1 MQLWAQIWQLVVL
14 PLLLLPVSL
23 CSPCPQHCTCQGTQV
38 TIFCL
43 QRRASTM
50 PLNLPASTHKLYI
63 FQNGINFLQ
72 EQDFHGLVD
81 LELLDISQNEL
92 SVIPDRVFGSLTSL
106 HNLDLSSN
114 KISQIT
120 KDSFTGLVNLERLYI
135 HNNRIQSI
143 HPAAFK
149 GLLHLLELK
158 LQGNQISQ
166 LPSLHLHKL
175 LLLDLSFN
183 SIPALEPADLQT
195 PHLESLKL
203 AGLGLTTLDE
213 GLLRRLGNL
222 HDLDISHNKLLGMPP
237 ALISAK
243 GLTRLNISA
252 NLLGPL
258 RQEDFRNLVGLQE
271 LDLSSLN
278 LQEFPV
284 DFFQLFPKLHH
295 LTAAKNP
302 FNCACSLSWFP
313 NWMKSSK
320 VALGQTEETRCHFPL
335 INAGKMLSELEHK
348 DFGCPITITENYDVL
363 TSSSSSMYNI
373 PEPTTAPHTSHIPPP
388 FVPSEKL
395 PTEQHQPVPPEAST
409 SPRSSE
415 ELEEHMCPPNI
426 CLNGGTCKFDSKG
439 QVICL
444 CPLGTS
450 GLYCEN
456 QDESQPPPLSPGIAV
471 VTVTSI
477 KTDKISF
484 HHVTSTSISLDLH
497 RYIESRPNIR
507 GIRLTYRN
515 LSGRDRRPL
524 QLNVPASYP
533 EYTLRG
539 LQPNC
544 TYLVCA
550 SPLDEPV
557 EEAIRSC
564 MDAHTAGVSQPSI
577 ENTPETFFSI
587 VVPILVAVA
596 VVMAVAIVAVVV
608 VVLRRKR
615 MKTTTDMDL
624 GEPTPFELEGVKMG
638 LENGTSPQKV
648 ASPHLPYPQASQ
660 NGMDYEVPLI
670 QEQFASN
677 NNTDQRIPPYF

>member
-1 MQLWAQIWQLVVL
+1 MQLWAKIWQLVLL
-14 PLLLLPVSL
+14 PLLLLPVSF
-23 CSPCPQHCTCQGTQV
+23 CSPCPQDCTCQGTQDS
-38 TIFCL
+38 IFCI

-50 PLNLPASTHKLYI
+50 PLDLPASTQSLYV
-63 FQNGINFLQ
+63 FQNGINFLK
-72 EQDFHGLVD
+72 EQDFLGLVD
-81 LELLDISQNEL
+81 LKLLDLSQNEL
-92 SVIPDRVFGSLTSL
+92 SVIPDGVFGSLTSL

-114 KISQIT
+114 KITQIS
-120 KDSFTGLVNLERLYI
+120 KDSFNGLVNLERLYI

-149 GLLHLLELK
+149 GLVNLLELK
-158 LQGNQISQ
+158 LQGNKISV
-166 LPSLHLHKL
+166 LPSLHLPKL

-183 SIPALEPADLQT
+183 SIPAPGPADLQT

-213 GLLRRLGNL
+213 GLLRSLGNL
-222 HDLDISHNKLLGMPP
+222 HDLDISQNKLVGMPP

-243 GLTRLNISA
+243 GLTRLNLAA
-252 NLLGPL
+252 NPLGPL
-258 RQEDFRNLVGLQE
+258 RQEDFRSLVGLQE
-271 LDLSSLN
+271 LDLSSLH
-278 LQEFPV
+278 LQGFPV
-284 DFFQLFPKLHH
+284 EFFQLFPKLHH
-295 LTAAKNP
+295 LTAAQNP
-302 FNCACSLSWFP
+302 FNCVCSLSWFP
-313 NWMKSSK
+313 NWMKDSNVDLWRS
-320 VALGQTEETRCHFPL
+320 EETRCHFPL

-348 DFGCPITITENYDVL
+348 DFGCPATITVLSEVL
-363 TSSSSSMYNI
+363 TSSNI
-373 PEPTTAPHTSHIPPP
+373 MHNTPEVTTAPHTTLNVPP

-395 PTEQHQPVPPEAST
+395 PTEQHQPVPPEASA

-415 ELEEHMCPPNI
+415 EYEEHMCPPNI
-426 CLNGGTCKFDSKG
+426 CLNGGICKFDKKG
-439 QVICL
+439 QVNCL

-456 QDESQPPPLSPGIAV
+456 QDESQPPPLSPGI
-471 VTVTSI
+471 TVSTVPSI

-507 GIRLTYRN
+507 GIRLTYSN
-515 LSGRDRRPL
+515 LSGPDRRPL
-524 QLNVPASYP
+524 QLNIPASYP

-550 SPLDEPV
+550 SPLDELV
-557 EEAIRSC
+557 EEAVRSC
-564 MDAHTAGVSQPSI
+564 MNAQTAGVSKPPMV
-577 ENTPETFFSI
+577 NRPETFSI
-587 VVPILVAVA
+587 LVPILVAVA
-596 VVMAVAIVAVVV
+596 AVMAVALVAAVV

-615 MKTTTDMDL
+615 AKTPADMDL

-638 LENGTSPQKV
+638 LENGTSPQKQ
-648 ASPHLPYPQASQ
+648 AEILPYPTASQ

-677 NNTDQRIPPYF
+677 NNTDHRIPSYF